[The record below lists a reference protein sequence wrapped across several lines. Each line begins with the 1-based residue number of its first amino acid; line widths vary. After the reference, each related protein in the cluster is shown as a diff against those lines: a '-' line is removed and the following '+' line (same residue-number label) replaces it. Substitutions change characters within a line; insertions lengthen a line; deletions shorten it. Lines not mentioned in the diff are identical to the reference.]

1 MSDWILRFVEETGY
15 LGVAMLMFIETV
27 FPPIPSEVI
36 MSIAGMHAGQGKM
49 SLPLV
54 IAVGTT
60 GAMVGNYFWYLVAR
74 VIGIDRLRTMIERYG
89 RWLTLDWPEV
99 ERARV
104 MFDRYGGIF
113 VCLGRMLPTLRFADI
128 GSGRVVADAAIDL
141 SDLVNHRQR
150 WLDELARLRWLAA
163 WAEFREYRSDCRAG
177 FADCHWR
184 DHHRLYLAGDY
195 VAAING
201 Y

>member
-1 MSDWILRFVEETGY
+1 MSDWILKFVEETGY

-54 IAVGTT
+54 IAVGTF

-74 VIGIDRLRTMIERYG
+74 VIGIDRLRVMIERYG

-99 ERARV
+99 ERARRL
-104 MFDRYGGIF
+104 FDRYGGIF
-113 VCLGRMLPTLRFADI
+113 VCAGRMLPTLRSLISIPAGLLRMKHSTFLLWSTI
-128 GSGRVVADAAIDL
+128 GSAGWTGLLAFAGWMLGRNFENIEAFVGPISLVVI
-141 SDLVNHRQR
+141 
-150 WLDELARLRWLAA
+150 
-163 WAEFREYRSDCRAG
+163 AG
-177 FADCHWR
+177 IIIAYLWR
-184 DHHRLYLAGDY
+184 IITWRPTA
-195 VAAING
+195 
-201 Y
+201 